1 MKIQYDKLADALYIF
16 LKKGRIQKTIK
27 ANKEVLIDVDKQGRI
42 VGIEILNASHQIPK
56 KEIGKIYT
64 EMPVYA

>member
-27 ANKEVLIDVDKQGRI
+27 AGKEVLIDVDKQGRI
-42 VGIEILNASHQIPK
+42 VGIEILNASRQIPK